1 MTEHITLRK
10 LPSDHYFQE
19 VLEPEHFARVLG
31 TGMLYEVEP
40 YAPSY
45 WNEHLKLKAE
55 WERRKLEGVS

>member
-10 LPSDHYFQE
+10 LPSDKYFQTITTQE
-19 VLEPEHFARVLG
+19 QLAKLIG
-31 TGMLYEVEP
+31 TGMLYEVEL

-45 WNEHLKLKAE
+45 WKEHLKLKAE